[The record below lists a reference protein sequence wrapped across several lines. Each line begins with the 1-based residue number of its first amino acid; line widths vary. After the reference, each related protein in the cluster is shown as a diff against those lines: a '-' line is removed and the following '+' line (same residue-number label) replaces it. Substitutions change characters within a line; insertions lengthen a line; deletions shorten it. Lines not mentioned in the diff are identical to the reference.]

1 MCLRFCVSVFWFCF
15 CTNAL
20 TPSKFPPFKFA
31 GILASF
37 VEGKEPKDYIFRDK
51 IADDSGDVHYGTVNA
66 ELKKG
71 IISAVS
77 QGIEAWEKTQKREDD
92 MKGNP
97 CVLGGDTKP
106 LYQSIEKTGKKALSC
121 EDVVRQ
127 LHKWMSICTLAKAVY
142 PERNFV
148 EPNDVYI
155 FFKKRKITGKNGL
168 GVNTWETQAKALYVA
183 QRSNERK
190 PEAKP
195 HSLPFSPLVHPPQAD
210 TEMDHDDNDIEDLT
224 RASNVADD
232 DGVSG
237 GGQAKLGKQKVTR
250 EELRPKVASLKRCDM
265 LNAWLRLHE
274 SMDLSDTA
282 TTDQDQL
289 AIQNF
294 LRVASVHVRNNEY
307 FFEPKQS
314 QLLVSMLDAE
324 TLIKKRLGKENTA
337 NSSAGDKRPSNQKAG
352 ENSKRHAQSEESK
365 SPPAKTTEDNNP
377 FVSPSPTHKQYY
389 SSEES
394 KADNDRN
401 FHAMLNNLKKNK

>member
-1 MCLRFCVSVFWFCF
+1 
-15 CTNAL
+15 
-20 TPSKFPPFKFA
+20 
-31 GILASF
+31 
-37 VEGKEPKDYIFRDK
+37 
-51 IADDSGDVHYGTVNA
+51 
-66 ELKKG
+66 
-71 IISAVS
+71 
-77 QGIEAWEKTQKREDD
+77 
-92 MKGNP
+92 
-97 CVLGGDTKP
+97 
-106 LYQSIEKTGKKALSC
+106 
-121 EDVVRQ
+121 
-127 LHKWMSICTLAKAVY
+127 
-142 PERNFV
+142 
-148 EPNDVYI
+148 
-155 FFKKRKITGKNGL
+155 
-168 GVNTWETQAKALYVA
+168 
-183 QRSNERK
+183 
-190 PEAKP
+190 
-195 HSLPFSPLVHPPQAD
+195 
-210 TEMDHDDNDIEDLT
+210 
-224 RASNVADD
+224 
-232 DGVSG
+232 
-237 GGQAKLGKQKVTR
+237 
-250 EELRPKVASLKRCDM
+250 M